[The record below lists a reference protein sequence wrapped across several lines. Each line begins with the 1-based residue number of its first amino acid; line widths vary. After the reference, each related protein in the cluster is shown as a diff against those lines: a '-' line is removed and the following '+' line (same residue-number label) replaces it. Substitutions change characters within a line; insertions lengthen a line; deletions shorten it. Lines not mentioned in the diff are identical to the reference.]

1 LGAITL
7 TEAKAHLQMW
17 LQADEIVSTGQAYTI
32 GDRQLTRANSN
43 DIRNNIE
50 FWSAKVTQIENLT
63 KNKGRNR
70 MYRAVPRDL

>member
-1 LGAITL
+1 MGAITL